1 MSELNCSACSE
12 LRENAPAFIRN
23 GVTDEIAESLEN
35 NTGLNPNLSVLHDN
49 CTDLNN
55 ANDCLVGR
63 MADEVE
69 AYDVGNWKVFMKD
82 FIHNLYEVLKAI
94 LASMC
99 GLWERSENICDMEKM
114 LIDFAVQDLTRHDG
128 TLVTN
133 HLTKNESS
141 AHVSIHANTKSAT
154 MCNNNKA
161 VFDLVKISISGEFS
175 TVNLAEG
182 DVIATWNKSDL
193 VPTYMHESTWDSIMQ
208 YKFMQMVCTTGDS
221 KAVFAYIGANQ
232 SYPNKMCMVVNTIV
246 GPSNVSTS
254 ANTYTNQTAV
264 RTFRI
269 S

>member
-1 MSELNCSACSE
+1 MSEMNCSACSE
-12 LRENAPAFIRN
+12 LRENAPAFIRS
-23 GVTDEIAESLEN
+23 GVTEEIAESLEN

-69 AYDVGNWKVFMKD
+69 AYDVCDWKVFMKD

-99 GLWERSENICDMEKM
+99 GLWERSENICDMEAM

-133 HLTKNESS
+133 HLTKNADS

-154 MCNNNKA
+154 QCNNKKA

-175 TVNLAEG
+175 TVGLAEG

-193 VPTYMHESTWDSIMQ
+193 VPTYMHESTWNSIMQ

-221 KAVFAYIGANQ
+221 KAVFAYIGAN
-232 SYPNKMCMVVNTIV
+232 SNYANKMCMVVNTIV
-246 GPSNVSTS
+246 GSSNVSTS
-254 ANTYTNQTAV
+254 SNTYTNQTAV